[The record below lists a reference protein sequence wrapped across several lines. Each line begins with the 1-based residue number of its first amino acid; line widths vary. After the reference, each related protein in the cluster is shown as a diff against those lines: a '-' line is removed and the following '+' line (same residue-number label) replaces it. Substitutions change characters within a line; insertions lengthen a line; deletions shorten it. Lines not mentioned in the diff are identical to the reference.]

1 MILFVISF
9 FLIFASSYLLTST
22 IAPKRSVLGIIY
34 LFLIA
39 FAQIVL
45 TFEILSLFTAIK
57 EIWVLLANIIFTFAS
72 IYIWNKKGKQ
82 LWGFELQ
89 DIKDFRTRINNSFR
103 LDKSLM
109 WLYVGFCVFI
119 ISALILCA
127 IMPITSADANGY
139 HVNRSLFWVLQGSLN
154 HFDIPDVRNLCLPI
168 NSEILY
174 SWVLLF
180 VRNDVFL
187 GFFSFVGY
195 LLSIIS
201 VYNILG
207 YLGFCTRKKLWT
219 IFILSSLPSVLV
231 QASGTETDI
240 IIAGLVTSSIF
251 LFWYALKHDKK
262 TPIFMSSL
270 AYALAIG
277 TKTTALIAA
286 PSVGIGLIALCVLFK
301 KYKPF
306 TLFLGFGL
314 LNFLIFSSFNYILNF
329 IQFHNFMGS
338 ESFMLVSKN
347 YYGIKAIAANFIK
360 YIFMFFDFTGFK
372 WAYYLGPHILSLRE
386 FVLSSMHLSYIQD
399 GLYTTG
405 TNNPNA
411 TLIEPMMGAGILGF
425 LIFIPCLIWSFIKPI
440 FKRNTKKTWF
450 MLGFAS
456 LFILNILIISYTLAY
471 MAYSVRFVMFFM
483 VLSSPVLTYSYF
495 NRKNP
500 IKYVV
505 VFFALFYLIC
515 VSTHLWARPVDKILK
530 MITLKYSITDI
541 RFRANCKDF
550 YKDSSYGNSA
560 CLLKFYIKNN
570 YSTQNRILA
579 FLPAPDDFYIVK
591 ELEFNGYKID
601 FKTLEEAHKIDFN
614 KYNLIISTNN
624 GQASTFIKEYP
635 ARKNECKI
643 IGQKIIITDDNLIP
657 CIYASNDKIP
667 KQNPASKQPYQV
679 RCGFTSKFIKN
690 NKFNKI
696 ASVGIFNPLS
706 ETQNFYVIY
715 HNTHLPIIKL
725 SNQIKK

>member
-1 MILFVISF
+1 MILFAISF
-9 FLIFASSYLLTST
+9 LLVFASSYLITSI
-22 IAPKRSVLGIIY
+22 IAPKRSILGLIY
-34 LFLIA
+34 LFLVA

-57 EIWVLLANIIFTFAS
+57 EVWVLLANIIFLSAS
-72 IYIWNKKGKQ
+72 TYLWIKKEKP

-89 DIKDFRTRINNSFR
+89 DIKDLRNRINNSLK

-109 WLYVGFCVFI
+109 WLYVGFLVFI
-119 ISALILCA
+119 ISALILCLL
-127 IMPITSADANGY
+127 MPITSADANGY

-187 GFFSFVGY
+187 GFFSFVGF

-201 VYNILG
+201 IYNILG
-207 YLGFCTRKKLWT
+207 FLGYCTRKKLWV

-240 IIAGLVTSSIF
+240 IVAGLVTSSIF
-251 LFWYALKHDKK
+251 LFWYALKNDKK
-262 TPIFMSSL
+262 IPIFMSSL

-277 TKTTALIAA
+277 TKTTSLIAI
-286 PSVGIGLIALCVLFK
+286 PGVGLGLIALCVLFK

-306 TLFLGFGL
+306 ALFLGFGL

-347 YYGIKAIAANFIK
+347 YFGVKAIVANFIK
-360 YIFMFFDFTGFK
+360 YMFMFFDFTGFK
-372 WAYYLGPHILSLRE
+372 WSYYLGPHILSLRT
-386 FVLSSMHLSYIQD
+386 FALSSLHLSYIQD
-399 GLYTTG
+399 GLYTLP
-405 TNNPNA
+405 TNNPNG

-425 LIFIPCLIWSFIKPI
+425 SVFIPCVILSFIKPI
-440 FKRNTKKTWF
+440 FKRKAKKTWY

-456 LFILNILIISYTLAY
+456 LFIINLLTISYLLAY
-471 MAYSVRFVMFFM
+471 MLFSVRFIMFFI
-483 VLSSPVLTYSYF
+483 VLSSPVLTYSYL

-500 IKYVV
+500 LKYII

-530 MITLKYSITDI
+530 MVYLKYSITDI
-541 RFRANCKDF
+541 RLRANCKD
-550 YKDSSYGNSA
+550 YYEDSSYGNA
-560 CLLKFYIKNN
+560 ICLLKFQIKNH
-570 YSTQNRILA
+570 YSNKNRILA
-579 FLPAPDDFYIVK
+579 FMPTPDDYYILK

-601 FKTLEEAHKIDFN
+601 FRRLEDADEINFN
-614 KYNLIISTNN
+614 DYNLVIVPNN
-624 GQASTFIKEYP
+624 GQTSTLIKDYP
-635 ARKNECKI
+635 ARKNECILVGK
-643 IGQKIIITDDNLIP
+643 KMIITDNNLVP
-657 CIYASNDKIP
+657 CIYSQNRRIP
-667 KQNPASKQPYQV
+667 KQSAESKLPYQV
-679 RCGFTSKFIKN
+679 HCTFTSQFINN
-690 NKFNKI
+690 NKLI
-696 ASVGIFNPLS
+696 MISRVSLINPRFKN
-706 ETQNFYVIY
+706 QNYFIIY
-715 HNTHLPIIKL
+715 HNANLPLINK
-725 SNQIKK
+725 N